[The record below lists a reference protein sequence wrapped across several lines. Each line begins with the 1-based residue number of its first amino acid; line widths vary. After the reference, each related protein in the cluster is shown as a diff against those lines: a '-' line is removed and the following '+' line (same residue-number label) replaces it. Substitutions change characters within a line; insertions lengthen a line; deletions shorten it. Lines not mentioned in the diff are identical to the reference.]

1 VTSTAAELIAEAR
14 RPEGHTAS
22 GWGKLA
28 KDLADALEVAD
39 RALTVDWAENITPED
54 ESAIRRHMHELAV
67 RNTALAAPRMASTVA
82 ELDALP
88 VDSVLMAATGTGP
101 YRKTVEGWVS
111 HFSGPYSAE
120 LMVEPAL
127 ISQPFTV
134 LWVGGTE

>member
-1 VTSTAAELIAEAR
+1 MTSTAAELIAEAR

-67 RNTALAAPRMASTVA
+67 RNTALSAPRVVSTVA

-88 VDSVLMAATGTGP
+88 RHSVIISDNGVGP
-101 YRKTVEGWVS
+101 YRKTDAGWVS
-111 HFSGPYSAE
+111 PFSGPYSGE
-120 LMVEPAL
+120 LMMEPAL
-127 ISQPFTV
+127 VSHPLIV